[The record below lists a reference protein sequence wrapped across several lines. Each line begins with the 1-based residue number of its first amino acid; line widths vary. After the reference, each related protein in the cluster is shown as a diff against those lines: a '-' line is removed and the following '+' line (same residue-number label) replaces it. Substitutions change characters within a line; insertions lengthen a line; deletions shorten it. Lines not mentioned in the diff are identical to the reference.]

1 MSAGSACLIA
11 RWKGRDIMPLQVEI
25 NPEFQKA
32 LDLLEGTHQHLFI
45 TGKAGTGKSTLLNYA
60 YAHSAKRIV
69 LLAPTGVAALN
80 IKGQTIHRFF
90 GFPINISPAQIESG
104 EFKPRATRIY
114 KHLQTLIIDEASMLR
129 ADLLDCINIFLRK
142 FGPDENKSFGGV
154 QMVFVGD
161 LYQLPPVVGP
171 REREI
176 FADHYETPYF
186 FSADVFRQIPLQV
199 VELKKIYRQ
208 KDNVFIGLL
217 NNIRNNMAS
226 AEDLQRLNGRVG
238 ADVNAEGA
246 EEFKITLTTTNQAA
260 DTVNRQML
268 EALDG
273 ILYISEA
280 EIEGDFGQEYYPA
293 AERLEFKIGAQ
304 IMFLNND
311 AQNRW
316 VNGSVGHIE
325 SVRFRD
331 ERLSH
336 INVRL
341 QAGQRLVA
349 VFPFEWEVCKY
360 KLEGKEIIS
369 EVVGTFLQFPFR
381 MAWAVTIHKSQG
393 KTFDRVEIDIGH
405 GTFAA
410 GQLYV
415 ALSRCTSLEGISLKK
430 PVSARH
436 VMVDER
442 INGFLCR
449 YCEDTAMPELQK
461 KRRLCRAAE
470 QQAEI
475 GLVYRKPDGQNYRRR
490 VVPVEVG
497 NGVLIAECRE
507 RNALR
512 RFEIKR
518 IINILD

>member
-1 MSAGSACLIA
+1 
-11 RWKGRDIMPLQVEI
+11 
-25 NPEFQKA
+25 
-32 LDLLEGTHQHLFI
+32 
-45 TGKAGTGKSTLLNYA
+45 
-60 YAHSAKRIV
+60 
-69 LLAPTGVAALN
+69 
-80 IKGQTIHRFF
+80 
-90 GFPINISPAQIESG
+90 
-104 EFKPRATRIY
+104 
-114 KHLQTLIIDEASMLR
+114 
-129 ADLLDCINIFLRK
+129 
-142 FGPDENKSFGGV
+142 
-154 QMVFVGD
+154 MVFVGD

-311 AQNRW
+311 AKNRW

-341 QAGQRLVA
+341 QAG
-349 VFPFEWEVCKY
+349 
-360 KLEGKEIIS
+360 S
-369 EVVGTFLQFPFR
+369 
-381 MAWAVTIHKSQG
+381 AW
-393 KTFDRVEIDIGH
+393 
-405 GTFAA
+405 
-410 GQLYV
+410 
-415 ALSRCTSLEGISLKK
+415 SRCFRLNGRSVNISWK
-430 PVSARH
+430 AR
-436 VMVDER
+436 
-442 INGFLCR
+442 
-449 YCEDTAMPELQK
+449 K
-461 KRRLCRAAE
+461 
-470 QQAEI
+470 
-475 GLVYRKPDGQNYRRR
+475 
-490 VVPVEVG
+490 
-497 NGVLIAECRE
+497 
-507 RNALR
+507 
-512 RFEIKR
+512 
-518 IINILD
+518 